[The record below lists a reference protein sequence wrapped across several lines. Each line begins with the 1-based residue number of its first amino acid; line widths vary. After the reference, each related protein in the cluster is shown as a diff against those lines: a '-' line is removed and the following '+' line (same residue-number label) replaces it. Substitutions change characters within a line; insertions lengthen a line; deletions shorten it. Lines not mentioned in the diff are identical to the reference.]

1 MAKPGIKK
9 TGNAPKQGISWTPLG
24 EIDFTASQEIDLQS
38 SYANASHKFKLRYF
52 VFDQPTVKVPE
63 RVRFCHEN
71 VQLSAANHS
80 FSWKKSGAVIG
91 LEVYI
96 FMPKSYTSRNFDGG
110 KGNK

>member
-96 FMPKSYTSRNFDGG
+96 FMPKSYRSRNFDGG

>member
-38 SYANASHKFKLRYF
+38 SYANASHKFKLTYF
-52 VFDQPTVKVPE
+52 VFDQP
-63 RVRFCHEN
+63 
-71 VQLSAANHS
+71 S
-80 FSWKKSGAVIG
+80 
-91 LEVYI
+91 
-96 FMPKSYTSRNFDGG
+96 